1 MGVRQ
6 SAPILFPEI
15 EFWQTGVRPWDSP
28 QFRHLRWIEKTLKA
42 DLNELKSA
50 KSGVS

>member
-1 MGVRQ
+1 MSVCQ
-6 SAPILFPEI
+6 SVTIIFPEI

-28 QFRHLRWIEKTLKA
+28 QFRHLGRIKKKLKA
-42 DLNELKSA
+42 HLNELKSA